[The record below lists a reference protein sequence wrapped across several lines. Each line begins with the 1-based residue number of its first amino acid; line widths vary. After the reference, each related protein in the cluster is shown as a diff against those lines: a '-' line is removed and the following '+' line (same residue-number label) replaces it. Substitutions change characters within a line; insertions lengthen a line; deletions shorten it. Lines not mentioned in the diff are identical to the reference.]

1 LLKKVLA
8 HNAFCSWKVNNV
20 DLTVITQKP
29 KLAPHISAMRSNLA
43 SALQIDL
50 SRVSIKAKT
59 NEKMGFTGRGEGL
72 EAQAVILLIRE

>member
-1 LLKKVLA
+1 
-8 HNAFCSWKVNNV
+8 
-20 DLTVITQKP
+20 
-29 KLAPHISAMRSNLA
+29 MRSNLA